1 MPFPTFCISSQF
13 GGQNMLICFSAFR
26 IFVVVTKDEI
36 MATNNNNKLVAYLD
50 VLGFSNAVNQDID
63 DAISVLTRF
72 NTISSQS
79 IVEDKIHPVS
89 SYDPH
94 LQNLATRTSVDSFNL
109 FIPFSDSVFISAN
122 DCSRAL
128 IQIANFVYE
137 SFRIN
142 IDVYLHP
149 QTPTDPTLSKSIG
162 VGLDK
167 QGNTVVKN
175 IATHEPP
182 VLLRGGVSYGEA
194 YDLKMSAILNGE
206 PSYVKSIAGKAVV
219 KAVRLEEKKV
229 KGPRIIFT
237 DDVFNMLDT
246 NTLKYCRP
254 IPEIIDNEN
263 PLFEIL
269 WPALTFIPENGFQI
283 EFCQIYKILDAAI
296 NLWIPYRDNVGIAKH
311 YENFIE
317 MTLASA
323 IQISDKCWNK
333 KSDAID
339 LLDKHMTSKNLNLY
353 DFIEL

>member
-1 MPFPTFCISSQF
+1 
-13 GGQNMLICFSAFR
+13 ML
-26 IFVVVTKDEI
+26 TKDEI
-36 MATNNNNKLVAYLD
+36 MATNNNKLVAYLD

-94 LQNLATRTSVDSFNL
+94 LQNLAARTSVDSFNL

-167 QGNTVVKN
+167 QGNIVVKN

-182 VLLRGGVSYGEA
+182 VLFRGGVSYGEA

-269 WPALTFIPENGFQI
+269 WPALTFIPENGFQF
-283 EFCQIYKILDAAI
+283 EFDNIYKILDAAI
-296 NLWIPYRDNVGIAKH
+296 NLWIPYRDNVDIAKH

-333 KSDAID
+333 KTDAIVS
-339 LLDKHMTSKNLNLY
+339 LGKHMTSYGLNLH